1 MEYSHYEIE
10 QKRPIYNL
18 FDIESIVNMKVKV
31 NEVYKF
37 VFQKE
42 TTKK

>member
-1 MEYSHYEIE
+1 MKYSHYEIG

-31 NEVYKF
+31 NEAYKF
-37 VFQKE
+37 FFSKKKQK
-42 TTKK
+42 K